1 MNQQE
6 QQDFLLSTFREE
18 VEGHVINLTRGLVD
32 LEESEEGPE
41 RIELMRDIMR
51 VLHTVKG
58 SARMLGFADITRV
71 AHAMEDLM
79 GFYRNGKNGAVP
91 REQVD
96 LLFMGID
103 TISELVRFTTRQT
116 EDGPGTPFSQLTQPE
131 QINSLIDRLKELA
144 GLNEEEPA
152 QPRNQENGHE
162 SAIFST
168 LNPLES
174 LSAALEAEPLSLDR
188 KAETGAK
195 GENRADETIRVRL
208 DKLDSMINLAGELV
222 INKLQNEEHLTSLQN
237 LLAKNR
243 QRSRLLQQLRDFVV
257 DQTPLEERSRL
268 LGLTEL
274 FSFGDEE
281 LKAAKKQFLESRSQK
296 GSNANGS
303 GNKAATSGDGMLDAK
318 VVRKIYDKLEQLL
331 EIDREVE
338 GQLTTMVRE
347 RKRYNLNFET
357 TADELR
363 RNMLGIRMLPL
374 DTLFSRFGR
383 LVRDLANERG
393 KQARLVVVGGNVEID
408 KRILEEISDPLRH
421 LLQNAID
428 HGIETPK
435 VREASGKSA
444 EGTVTLSASQRGSHV
459 HIKIQDDGA
468 GLDAGVLLA
477 SALHKG
483 TINSEEARS
492 YNESDIYDLVF
503 RPGFSTRQSVDEIS
517 GRGVGLDVVQQN
529 IKRLSGR
536 VSLITERDKGTTFTL
551 EIPLTLATIDVLL
564 VQTAGQLFALPS
576 VMVEA
581 TLRPTRNEIVM
592 VENKPTL
599 RLRNQLVPVV
609 RLDHMLNLPAAE
621 TQKSSSEQDKFQAV
635 LLSASI
641 GGTAGQDR
649 GAERYICFEVD
660 ELVDERE
667 VVVKALS
674 KFLENVPNV
683 AGATL
688 LGADGL
694 ALILDTFGLVQTA
707 RQGGIAP
714 VFSTVMAE
722 TTEIIYA
729 PRARRILVVDDSLA
743 TRELERSI
751 LETAGYEVQTARD
764 GADAL
769 QICRQNHFDLV
780 LTDVEMPNM
789 DGFRLTAAL
798 SSDERLRDIPVI
810 VVSSRDSEEDK
821 RRGLQAGAKA
831 YIVKGQ
837 FEQNKLLET
846 IARLVV

>member
-1 MNQQE
+1 VNQQE

-41 RIELMRDIMR
+41 RVEIMRDIMR

-71 AHAMEDLM
+71 SHAMEDLM
-79 GFYRNGKNGAVP
+79 GLYRGGQKGAVP

-116 EDGPGTPFSQLTQPE
+116 DDGPGTPFSQLTQPE
-131 QINSLIDRLKELA
+131 QITTLVEKLKELA
-144 GLNEEEPA
+144 GLNEPEAA

-162 SAIFST
+162 ATIIPT

-174 LSAALEAEPLSLDR
+174 LSAALEAEPLSLER
-188 KAETGAK
+188 KTEASSKAES
-195 GENRADETIRVRL
+195 RADETIRVRL

-222 INKLQNEEHLTSLQN
+222 INKLQNEEHLTNLQN

-281 LKAAKKQFLESRSQK
+281 LKAAKQQFLDTRSQK
-296 GSNANGS
+296 VNSSN
-303 GNKAATSGDGMLDAK
+303 GNSNKTAGDGVLDAK

-331 EIDREVE
+331 EIDRDIE
-338 GQLTTMVRE
+338 GQMTTMVRE

-357 TADELR
+357 AADELR

-374 DTLFSRFGR
+374 DTLFSRFTR

-393 KQARLVVVGGNVEID
+393 KQARLVVVGGTVEID

-435 VREASGKSA
+435 VREAAGKA
-444 EGTVTLSASQRGSHV
+444 GEGTVTISASQRGSHV

-468 GLDAGVLLA
+468 GLDASVLLA
-477 SALHKG
+477 SALNKNV
-483 TINSEEARS
+483 ISAEEARN

-503 RPGFSTRQSVDEIS
+503 RPGFSTRQNVDEIS
-517 GRGVGLDVVQQN
+517 GRGVGMDVVQQN

-536 VSLITERDKGTTFTL
+536 VSLATEKGKGTTFTL

-564 VQTAGQLFALPS
+564 VRTAGQLFALPS

-581 TLRPTRNEIVM
+581 TLRPARDEVIM

-599 RLRNQLVPVV
+599 RLRNQLVPLVQ
-609 RLDHMLNLPAAE
+609 LDHMLNLPSVE
-621 TQKSSSEQDKFQAV
+621 THKDSSEQERFQAV

-660 ELVDERE
+660 DLVDERE

-714 VFSTVMAE
+714 VFSPASVA
-722 TTEIIYA
+722 TTEIIFS

-769 QICRQNHFDLV
+769 QICRQNQFDLV

-798 SSDERLRDIPVI
+798 NSDERLRDIPVI

>member
-41 RIELMRDIMR
+41 RVEIMRDIMR

-71 AHAMEDLM
+71 SHAMEDLM
-79 GFYRNGKNGAVP
+79 GLYRGGQKGAVP

-116 EDGPGTPFSQLTQPE
+116 DDGPGTPFSQLTQPE
-131 QINSLIDRLKELA
+131 QITTLVEKLKELA
-144 GLNEEEPA
+144 GLNEPEAA

-162 SAIFST
+162 ATIIPT

-174 LSAALEAEPLSLDR
+174 LSAALEAEPLSLER
-188 KAETGAK
+188 KTEASSKAES
-195 GENRADETIRVRL
+195 RADETIRVRL

-222 INKLQNEEHLTSLQN
+222 INKLQNEEHLTNLQN

-281 LKAAKKQFLESRSQK
+281 LKAAKQQFLDTRSQK
-296 GSNANGS
+296 VNSSN
-303 GNKAATSGDGMLDAK
+303 GNSNKTAGDGVLDAK

-331 EIDREVE
+331 EIDRDIE
-338 GQLTTMVRE
+338 GQMTTMVRE

-357 TADELR
+357 AADELR

-374 DTLFSRFGR
+374 DTLFSRFTR

-393 KQARLVVVGGNVEID
+393 KQARLVVVGGTVEID

-435 VREASGKSA
+435 VREAAGKA
-444 EGTVTLSASQRGSHV
+444 GEGTVTISASQRGSHV

-468 GLDAGVLLA
+468 GLDASVLLA
-477 SALHKG
+477 SALNKNV
-483 TINSEEARS
+483 ISAEEARN

-503 RPGFSTRQSVDEIS
+503 RPGFSTRQNVDEIS
-517 GRGVGLDVVQQN
+517 GRGVGMDVVQQN

-536 VSLITERDKGTTFTL
+536 VSLATEKGKGTTFTL

-564 VQTAGQLFALPS
+564 VRTAGQLFALPS

-581 TLRPTRNEIVM
+581 TLRPARDEVIM

-599 RLRNQLVPVV
+599 RLRNQLVPLVQ
-609 RLDHMLNLPAAE
+609 LDHMLNLPSVE
-621 TQKSSSEQDKFQAV
+621 THKDSSEQERFQAV

-660 ELVDERE
+660 DLVDERE

-714 VFSTVMAE
+714 VFSPASVA
-722 TTEIIYA
+722 TTEIIFS

-769 QICRQNHFDLV
+769 QICRQNQFDLV

-798 SSDERLRDIPVI
+798 NSDERLRDIPVI

>member
-18 VEGHVINLTRGLVD
+18 VEGHVINLTSGLVD

-41 RIELMRDIMR
+41 RVEIMRDIMR

-71 AHAMEDLM
+71 SHAMEDLM
-79 GFYRNGKNGAVP
+79 GLYRGGQKGAVP

-116 EDGPGTPFSQLTQPE
+116 DDGPGTPFSQLTQPE
-131 QINSLIDRLKELA
+131 QITTLVEKLKELA
-144 GLNEEEPA
+144 GLNEPEAA

-162 SAIFST
+162 ATIIPT

-174 LSAALEAEPLSLDR
+174 LSAALEAEPLSLER
-188 KAETGAK
+188 KTEASSKAES
-195 GENRADETIRVRL
+195 RADETIRVRL

-222 INKLQNEEHLTSLQN
+222 INKLQNEEHLTNLQN

-281 LKAAKKQFLESRSQK
+281 LKAAKQQFLDTRSQK
-296 GSNANGS
+296 VNSSN
-303 GNKAATSGDGMLDAK
+303 GNSNKTAGDGVLDAK

-331 EIDREVE
+331 EIDRDIE
-338 GQLTTMVRE
+338 GQMTTMVRE

-357 TADELR
+357 AADELR

-374 DTLFSRFGR
+374 DTLFSRFTR

-393 KQARLVVVGGNVEID
+393 KQARLVVVGGTVEID

-435 VREASGKSA
+435 VREAAGKA
-444 EGTVTLSASQRGSHV
+444 GEGTVTISASQRGSHV

-468 GLDAGVLLA
+468 GLDASVLLA
-477 SALHKG
+477 SALNKNV
-483 TINSEEARS
+483 ISAEEARN

-503 RPGFSTRQSVDEIS
+503 RPGFSTRQNVDEIS
-517 GRGVGLDVVQQN
+517 GRGVGMDVVQQN

-536 VSLITERDKGTTFTL
+536 VSLATEKGKGTTFTL

-564 VQTAGQLFALPS
+564 VRTAGQLFALPS

-581 TLRPTRNEIVM
+581 TLRPARDEVIM

-599 RLRNQLVPVV
+599 RLRNQLVPLVQ
-609 RLDHMLNLPAAE
+609 LDHMLNLPSVE
-621 TQKSSSEQDKFQAV
+621 THKDSSEQERFQAV

-660 ELVDERE
+660 DLVDERE

-714 VFSTVMAE
+714 VFSPASVA
-722 TTEIIYA
+722 TTEIIFS

-769 QICRQNHFDLV
+769 QICRQNQFDLV

-798 SSDERLRDIPVI
+798 NSDERLRDIPVI